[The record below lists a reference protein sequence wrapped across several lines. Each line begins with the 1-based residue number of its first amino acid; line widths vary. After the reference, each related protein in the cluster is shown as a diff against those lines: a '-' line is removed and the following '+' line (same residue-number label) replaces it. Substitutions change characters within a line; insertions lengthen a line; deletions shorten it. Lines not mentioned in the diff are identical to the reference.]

1 MIHKQYS
8 LHTLS
13 IYLHFFKIKKYLF
26 CAYKCFTYMH
36 LCVPCVC
43 ITSRDQEGASD
54 LLGLELQTTMLG
66 TTFWPSLSASSALKL
81 FVQALDLILKT
92 INK

>member
-8 LHTLS
+8 LCTLS
-13 IYLHFFKIKKYLF
+13 IYLHFFKIKKYFF
-26 CAYKCFTYMH
+26 CVYKCFTYMH

-43 ITSRDQEGASD
+43 ITSRDQEGAQD

-66 TTFWPSLSASSALKL
+66 TTF
-81 FVQALDLILKT
+81 
-92 INK
+92 